1 MTKKNMFKTII
12 IATIFSLVVAVSGCG
27 LKGDPIP
34 PQDVQKTKAQSN
46 ALDIKKDKD
55 IKK

>member
-1 MTKKNMFKTII
+1 MTKINWLNTII
-12 IATIFSLVVAVSGCG
+12 MAAIFSLVVAVSGCG

-34 PQDVQKTKAQSN
+34 PQDVQKNKAQSN
-46 ALDIKKDKD
+46 ALDIKKDRE